1 MKTAEEILKETKDDL
16 QPNVCSD
23 VFLQI
28 ECNYH
33 TTWQSKKSMR
43 FVLVELIG
51 DGRAVLATRTTNKR
65 FTTKV
70 SDLIF
75 IKSEYN
81 FKKARKLRDQ

>member
-1 MKTAEEILKETKDDL
+1 MKHLNHPEDDL
-16 QPNVCSD
+16 QPNICSD
-23 VFLQI
+23 VFLKI
-28 ECNYH
+28 GCNYH

-51 DGRAVLATRTTNKR
+51 DSKAILATRTTNKR

-75 IKSEYN
+75 IKSKHN
-81 FKKARKLRDQ
+81 INKAKK